1 MRRPFF
7 MGNSSVGIRLLRKA
21 DIPKDPLFG
30 TRASTVLN
38 AYGEVIVVP
47 GQPRFA
53 NNKRVDPKYSGDAE
67 RVDAYV
73 MFARDDLLKRS
84 VDPEALKGA
93 KIAFYDRAGTQVSED
108 FEVIGFDPRGHLPTV
123 GPILVRCKLRSLKDL
138 KGAA

>member
-7 MGNSSVGIRLLRKA
+7 MGNSNVGIRLLRKA
-21 DIPKDPLFG
+21 EIPKDPLFG

-47 GQPRFA
+47 GQPRFT

-73 MFARDDLLKRS
+73 MFSRDDLLKRS

-93 KIAFYDRAGTQVSED
+93 KIAFYDRAG
-108 FEVIGFDPRGHLPTV
+108 FEVFMTPSEFFQIPASIGRLV
-123 GPILVRCKLRSLKDL
+123 GGFARPGLADRMRLE
-138 KGAA
+138 AF